1 MNTLMKGNTYLR
13 RMNFQNILACY
24 LISIKNL
31 PPCIILEV
39 GYLILL
45 SSKILS
51 GHFSKIKNVNG
62 FYAITED
69 ISCNKTMLS
78 GAATIYPSGYSP
90 NYIGM
95 TYGISINNLNDSVT
109 KIF

>member
-1 MNTLMKGNTYLR
+1 M
-13 RMNFQNILACY
+13 
-24 LISIKNL
+24 KNL

-45 SSKILS
+45 SSKILA
-51 GHFSKIKNVNG
+51 GHFSKFKNVNG
-62 FYAITED
+62 FYAITEN

-78 GAATIYPSGYSP
+78 GAATIYPSGYSG

-95 TYGISINNLNDSVT
+95 TYGISINNDIKAFGGWIGRGDG
-109 KIF
+109 KITDTMYSTTFMGYIVICK